1 MLTVNLPV
9 MELETKFSATYNS
22 NAVQKYFSDACC
34 EKLGYVK

>member
-1 MLTVNLPV
+1 
-9 MELETKFSATYNS
+9 MELETKFPATYNS

>member
-1 MLTVNLPV
+1 

-22 NAVQKYFSDACC
+22 NVVQKNFSDACC